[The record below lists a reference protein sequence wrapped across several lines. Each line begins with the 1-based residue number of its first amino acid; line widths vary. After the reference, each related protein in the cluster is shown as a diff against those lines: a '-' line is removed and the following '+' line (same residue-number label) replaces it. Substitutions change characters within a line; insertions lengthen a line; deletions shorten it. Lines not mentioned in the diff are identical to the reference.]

1 MNLLRRHVL
10 LTMPWQHADICE
22 FSIVHPGRRRPVP
35 QSTNQPMSQLVQVP
49 LETYLLAQQAAPIA
63 CLVCDHENCCSAA
76 RCRNCSAP
84 MALAHQTRSV
94 KKRPHLIAVIG
105 ASGAGKT
112 VYLGLLM
119 DMLTR
124 HVGLLRSTARGP
136 MSISLQQA
144 TTTALATGW
153 FPEKTAPTPE
163 QWHWVHCQFNCRRR
177 RRPVELVIPDIS
189 GEALATETDRTGRY
203 PAIRALLKK
212 CAAVMVLADAE
223 LLQSGDHSHDFVTL
237 KLLSLIGEL
246 REQHARSR
254 RLRKT
259 ERRQLALVL
268 TKADRCDGLRENPR
282 EFAEAHA
289 SALWSDCRA
298 RFPHHEVFA
307 CSVTGATAYRDSY
320 GRRQQVPLRIE
331 PHGIVEPF
339 GWLMTALDE
348 NWANPGMAS
357 RLCRR

>member
-1 MNLLRRHVL
+1 M
-10 LTMPWQHADICE
+10 T
-22 FSIVHPGRRRPVP
+22 
-35 QSTNQPMSQLVQVP
+35 QLAQIP
-49 LETYLLAQQAAPIA
+49 LETYLLAQQAAPIE

-84 MALAHQTRSV
+84 MSLAHNSQSL
-94 KKRPHLIAVIG
+94 KKRPHLVAVIG

-136 MSISLQQA
+136 MSISLQQT

-153 FPEKTAPTPE
+153 FPEKTVTTPE
-163 QWHWVHCQFNCRRR
+163 HWHWVHCQFNCRRR
-177 RRPVELVIPDIS
+177 RRPLELVIPDLS
-189 GEALATETDRTGRY
+189 GEALATETERANRY
-203 PAIRALLKK
+203 PAIRSLLAK
-212 CAAVMVLADAE
+212 CAGVMVLADAQR
-223 LLQSGDHSHDFVTL
+223 LQAGDHSQDFITL

-246 REQHARSR
+246 RDEQSHGWRHR
-254 RLRKT
+254 GP
-259 ERRQLALVL
+259 ERRPLALVL
-268 TKADRCDGLRENPR
+268 TKSDQCDGCAENPR
-282 EFAEAHA
+282 EFAESHA
-289 SALWSDCRA
+289 SALWSDCRS
-298 RFPHHEVFA
+298 RFPRHDAFA

-331 PHGIVEPF
+331 PHGILEPF
-339 GWLMTALDE
+339 GWLMSELDE
-348 NWANPGMAS
+348 GWNKPGVAA